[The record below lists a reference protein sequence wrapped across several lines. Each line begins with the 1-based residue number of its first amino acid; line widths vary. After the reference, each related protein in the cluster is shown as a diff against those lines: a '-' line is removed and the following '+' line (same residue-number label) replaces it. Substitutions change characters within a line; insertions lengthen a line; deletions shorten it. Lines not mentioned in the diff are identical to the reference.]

1 MNKIGPILAFII
13 IAIVILALLFGIPPV
28 LIQLKS
34 GGTGLLIFVTII
46 FIGLLYGMCSFAYD
60 IYKDFKKNK
69 RKRRKVVWGDMDKLQ
84 SWQIVIYFILF
95 GLVMAIIMTYF

>member
-69 RKRRKVVWGDMDKLQ
+69 RKRRKVVWGDMEKWQ
-84 SWQIVIYFILF
+84 TWQIIVPIILF
-95 GLVMAIIMTYF
+95 GLVMAIIKTYF

>member
-1 MNKIGPILAFII
+1 MNKIGPILVLII
-13 IAIVILALLFGIPPV
+13 NSILILMMLFLIPPT

-34 GGTGLLIFVTII
+34 DSTGLFIFSTII
-46 FIGLLYGMCSFAYD
+46 FIGLLYGTCSFTYD
-60 IYKDFKKNK
+60 VYKDFKKDK